1 MLNNNS
7 SPILEVCVV
16 KKLIFVSTIFC
27 YTLIHSMGFANELLV
42 LSDEKSQNSKRWQKE
57 VLPEYNTSNSGKNLP
72 VKIVPVKGKLFPDW
86 FAQALDE
93 GRVGNILGTP
103 TFLIWDSKEKKEIGR
118 IEGYTQKTKFF
129 LQLIEAVNL
138 IKQGQHPGK
147 REGSGGHREEGSG
160 RGDQRQHESSGN
172 RSNIMDHIY
181 KSSEE
186 AKKASKMMGLE
197 GEIHTHE
204 TAEGTIYMP
213 GSTM

>member
-1 MLNNNS
+1 MKN
-7 SPILEVCVV
+7 
-16 KKLIFVSTIFC
+16 LIFVSIILC
-27 YTLIHSMGFANELLV
+27 YALIPSMGFANELLV

-57 VLPEYNTSNSGKNLP
+57 VLPEYNTSNAGKNLP
-72 VKIVPVKGKLFPDW
+72 VKLVLVKGKIFPDW

-160 RGDQRQHESSGN
+160 GDQLQQESSGN

-204 TAEGTIYMP
+204 TADGTIYMP

>member
-1 MLNNNS
+1 MDYQSAGVN
-7 SPILEVCVV
+7 I
-16 KKLIFVSTIFC
+16 
-27 YTLIHSMGFANELLV
+27 
-42 LSDEKSQNSKRWQKE
+42 D
-57 VLPEYNTSNSGKNLP
+57 
-72 VKIVPVKGKLFPDW
+72 KG
-86 FAQALDE
+86 
-93 GRVGNILGTP
+93 N
-103 TFLIWDSKEKKEIGR
+103 
-118 IEGYTQKTKFF
+118 
-129 LQLIEAVNL
+129 EAVNL

-160 RGDQRQHESSGN
+160 GDQRQQESSGN

>member
-16 KKLIFVSTIFC
+16 KNLIFVSIIFC
-27 YTLIHSMGFANELLV
+27 YTLIPSMGFANELLV

-57 VLPEYNTSNSGKNLP
+57 VLPEYNTSNAGKNLP
-72 VKIVPVKGKLFPDW
+72 VKIVLVKGKLFPDW

-93 GRVGNILGTP
+93 GRVGDILGTP

-160 RGDQRQHESSGN
+160 GDQLQQESSGN
-172 RSNIMDHIY
+172 SSNIMDHIY

-204 TAEGTIYMP
+204 TADGTIYMP

>member
-1 MLNNNS
+1 
-7 SPILEVCVV
+7 
-16 KKLIFVSTIFC
+16 
-27 YTLIHSMGFANELLV
+27 MGFANELLV

-57 VLPEYNTSNSGKNLP
+57 VLPEYNTSNAGKNLP
-72 VKIVPVKGKLFPDW
+72 VKLVLVKGKIFPDW
-86 FAQALDE
+86 FGQALDE

-103 TFLIWDSKEKKEIGR
+103 TFLIWDSKEKKETGR

-160 RGDQRQHESSGN
+160 GDQLQQESSGN

-197 GEIHTHE
+197 GAIHTHE
-204 TAEGTIYMP
+204 TADGTIYMP

>member
-1 MLNNNS
+1 MS
-7 SPILEVCVV
+7 
-16 KKLIFVSTIFC
+16 FT
-27 YTLIHSMGFANELLV
+27 NELFV

-57 VLPEYNTSNSGKNLP
+57 VLPEYNSSNSGKNLP

-86 FAQALDE
+86 FVQALEE
-93 GRVGNILGTP
+93 GRVGNIIGTP

-129 LQLIEAVNL
+129 TQLIEAVNL

-160 RGDQRQHESSGN
+160 SDQRQKESSSN
-172 RSNIMDHIY
+172 RSNIRDHIY
-181 KSSEE
+181 KTPEE
-186 AKKASKMMGLE
+186 AKKASKMLGLE
-197 GEIHTHE
+197 GEIHTHD
-204 TAEGTIYMP
+204 TPDGKIYMP